1 MSTISKDLDPDT
13 FIGLSLP
20 LDHGDQ
26 GFFDKTRTTLQ
37 QTRSN
42 IKNLLLTIKGE
53 RLGNPTFGSDL
64 MRIIFEQDDGSLGD
78 RIEETIRAAVCEWL
92 PYVNIKSIETTTDER
107 NPNLLNVR
115 LDFTIDV
122 DQRVAQLDLNLR
134 AADEATFGT
143 STGES
148 FDDLKLFLE
157 GDITADQIDTID
169 PFYSL

>member
-42 IKNLLLTIKGE
+42 IKNLLLTIRGE

-78 RIEETIRAAVCEWL
+78 RIEETIRASVSEWL
-92 PYVNIKSIETTTDER
+92 PYVNIKKIETTADER
-107 NPNLLNVR
+107 NPNQLNVR

-122 DQRVAQLDLNLR
+122 DQQVAQLDLNLR

-148 FDDLKLFLE
+148 FEELKLFLE

>member
-78 RIEETIRAAVCEWL
+78 RIEETIRASVSEWL
-92 PYVNIKSIETTTDER
+92 PYVDIKSIETTTDER
-107 NPNLLNVR
+107 NPNQLNVR

-122 DQRVAQLDLNLR
+122 DQQVAQLDLNLR

-148 FDDLKLFLE
+148 FEELKLFLE

>member
-20 LDHGDQ
+20 LDYGDQ

-78 RIEETIRAAVCEWL
+78 RIEETIRASVSEWL

-107 NPNLLNVR
+107 NPNQLNVR

-122 DQRVAQLDLNLR
+122 DQQVAQLDLNLR
-134 AADEATFGT
+134 AADEATIGT
-143 STGES
+143 STGEAW
-148 FDDLKLFLE
+148 DEINMFLE

>member
-1 MSTISKDLDPDT
+1 MSTIAKDFDPDT

-64 MRIIFEQDDGSLGD
+64 MKVIFEQDDGSLGD
-78 RIEETIRAAVCEWL
+78 RIEETIRASISEWL
-92 PYVNIKSIETTTDER
+92 PYVNVKIVETTADER
-107 NPNLLNVR
+107 NPNQLNVR

-122 DQRVAQLDLNLR
+122 DQQVAQLDLNLR
-134 AADEATFGT
+134 AADEATIGT
-143 STGES
+143 STGEAW
-148 FDDLKLFLE
+148 DEINMFLE

>member
-1 MSTISKDLDPDT
+1 MSTIAKDFDPDT

-64 MRIIFEQDDGSLGD
+64 MKVLFEQDDGSLGD
-78 RIEETIRAAVCEWL
+78 RIEETIRASVSEWL

-107 NPNLLNVR
+107 NPNQLNVR

-122 DQRVAQLDLNLR
+122 DQQVAQLDLNLR
-134 AADEATFGT
+134 AADDAVI
-143 STGES
+143 GEVIK
-148 FDDLKLFLE
+148 DMDIADILGGGITEDLIE
-157 GDITADQIDTID
+157 VD
-169 PFYSL
+169 PFYTL